1 MTSFGDRLRRA
12 VDTHGRL
19 CLGLDPHASLLA
31 EWGLPDSAEGVRE
44 FALRALDAA
53 TGRVGIVKPQVAFYE
68 RFGAAGY
75 AALEDVIA
83 HARSLDL
90 VVIGDAKRGDIGST
104 MAAYASAWL
113 DPASP
118 LAVDAMTVVAY
129 QGLGSLMPALDLA
142 HEHDRGLFVL
152 TATSNPE
159 AHEVQHSV
167 TGTGRT
173 VAGQLAREVGALN
186 ATASGWGSVGVVI
199 GATEPLASA
208 GIDPVLL
215 AHTPVLAPGFG
226 FQGGR
231 LTELRELYG
240 VAADSVIAS
249 VSRSVL
255 GSGPEGIGAALDAHR
270 AELIS

>member
-1 MTSFGDRLRRA
+1 MTSFGERLRVA
-12 VDTHGRL
+12 IDTHGRL

-31 EWGLPDSAEGVRE
+31 EWGLPDSAEGARE
-44 FALRALDAA
+44 LALSAVDAA
-53 TGRVGIVKPQVAFYE
+53 RGRVGVVKPQVAFYE

-75 AALEDVIA
+75 AVLEEVIGSARAQGLLVIA
-83 HARSLDL
+83 D
-90 VVIGDAKRGDIGST
+90 VKRGDIGST
-104 MAAYASAWL
+104 MAAYGAAWL

-118 LAVDAMTVVAY
+118 LSADAMTVVAY
-129 QGLGSLMPALDLA
+129 QGLDSAAPVIDLA
-142 HEHDRGLFVL
+142 REHGRGVFVL

-159 AHEVQHSV
+159 AREVQQSI

-173 VAGQLAREVGALN
+173 VAGQLARDVAVKN
-186 ATASGWGSVGVVI
+186 AGVTGWGMLGVVI
-199 GATEPLASA
+199 GATEPITRT

-231 LTELRELYG
+231 LDALRELYG
-240 VAADSVIAS
+240 LAADSVLAS

-255 GSGPEGIGAALDAHR
+255 GAGRDGMAEALDAHR
-270 AELIS
+270 DELAA